1 MTFALSALLLAVSY
15 GSAWAVATAIES
27 RRTGVLDPVATI
39 SDSDGFELTL
49 YASVAMLAI
58 LVAALFLVRVV

>member
-1 MTFALSALLLAVSY
+1 MTFALSVLLLAVSY

-27 RRTGVLDPVATI
+27 RRTGVLDPVATL

-49 YASVAMLAI
+49 YASVTMLAI

>member
-1 MTFALSALLLAVSY
+1 MTFALSAILLVASC

-39 SDSDGFELTL
+39 TDSDGFELTL

-58 LVAALFLVRVV
+58 LVATLFLVRVV